1 MAHVMS
7 ETPEAYQ
14 EASRVLS
21 GGGLVVLPTRT
32 NYALICDCEN
42 AAAVERVFQAKQRT
56 KFGPLTLAVPEIDDT
71 ARYVWLPDEFGLSEL
86 RQVWPAE
93 ISFIFQLRHQ
103 FPPRM
108 TMGAGTVAVMYQRSS
123 ALMRLLA
130 VHRQSVGLTSANLS
144 GQGNIVVTREHALS
158 DLGDAVDLVIVNDV
172 ADEVIDPSSEGV
184 NPSNTIVD
192 LTFSPPYLVRDGAYP
207 PGNLKGLLPD
217 LILDTDE
224 YKQRLSERLTS
235 RQPIA

>member
-7 ETPEAYQ
+7 ESPEAYEQ
-14 EASRVLS
+14 ASAVLS
-21 GGGLVVLPTRT
+21 GGGLVVVPTRT

-56 KFGPLTLAVPEIDDT
+56 KFGPLTLAVPAIGDT
-71 ARYVWLPDEFGLSEL
+71 DRYVWLPDEFGLDQL

-93 ISFIFQLRHQ
+93 ISFIFQLRHR

-108 TMGAGTVAVMYQRSS
+108 TMGAGTVAVMFQRES

-144 GQGNIVVTREHALS
+144 GQGNIVVTREHALN
-158 DLGDAVDLVIVNDV
+158 DLGEAVDFIMVNDA
-172 ADEVIDPSSEGV
+172 ADEVIDPSREGV

-207 PGNLKGLLPD
+207 PASLRTLLPD
-217 LILDTDE
+217 LVLDPDE
-224 YKQRLSERLTS
+224 YKRQLSDRLAAS
-235 RQPIA
+235 QPTA